1 MSSLL
6 LDTCV
11 FIWVVEESSNL
22 PLKVKSK
29 IENTENIFVSI
40 VSFWEIAMKSRKEK
54 ILFSCELD
62 EIEDRFQKTDFELL
76 PISIEDT
83 IRFYNLPLYRQD
95 HKDPFDRILISQALN
110 RSLPLVTSDS
120 KFNDYPIEKIWK

>member
-11 FIWVVEESSNL
+11 FIWVVEDSSSL

-29 IENTENIFVSI
+29 IENAENIFVSI

-54 ILFSCELD
+54 ILFNCELD
-62 EIEDRFQKTDFELL
+62 EIEVRFQNTDFELL

-95 HKDPFDRILISQALN
+95 HKDPFDRILISQALT

>member
-1 MSSLL
+1 MTSLL

-11 FIWVVEESSNL
+11 FIWLVEESSNL
-22 PLKVKSK
+22 PLKAKNK

-40 VSFWEIAMKSRKEK
+40 VSFWEIAIKSKKEK
-54 ILFSCELD
+54 ILFTCEFN
-62 EIEDRFQKTDFELL
+62 EIEARFQNTDLELL

-83 IRFYNLPLYRQD
+83 IRFYNLPLYRKD
-95 HKDPFDRILISQALN
+95 HKDPFDRLLISQALT

>member
-1 MSSLL
+1 MTSLL

-11 FIWVVEESSNL
+11 FIWLVEESSNL
-22 PLKVKSK
+22 PLKAKNK

-40 VSFWEIAMKSRKEK
+40 VSFWEIAIKSKKEK
-54 ILFSCELD
+54 ILFTCEFN
-62 EIEDRFQKTDFELL
+62 EIEARFQNTDLELL

-83 IRFYNLPLYRQD
+83 IRFYNLPLYRKD
-95 HKDPFDRILISQALN
+95 HKDPFDRLLISQALT

-120 KFNDYPIEKIWK
+120 KFDIYPIEKIWK

>member
-1 MSSLL
+1 MTSLL

-11 FIWVVEESSNL
+11 FIWLVEESSNL
-22 PLKVKSK
+22 PLKAKNK

-40 VSFWEIAMKSRKEK
+40 VSFWEIAIKSKKEK
-54 ILFSCELD
+54 ILFTCEFN
-62 EIEDRFQKTDFELL
+62 EIEARFQNTDLELL

-83 IRFYNLPLYRQD
+83 IRFYNLPFYLKD
-95 HKDPFDRILISQALN
+95 HKDPFDRLLISQALT

>member
-11 FIWVVEESSNL
+11 FIWVVEDSSSL

-29 IENTENIFVSI
+29 IENAENIFVSI

-54 ILFSCELD
+54 ILFNCELD
-62 EIEDRFQKTDFELL
+62 EIEVRFQNTDFELL

>member
-40 VSFWEIAMKSRKEK
+40 VSFWEIAMKSRKQN
-54 ILFSCELD
+54 ILFTCEID
-62 EIEDRFQKTDFELL
+62 EIEARFQNTDFELL

>member
-40 VSFWEIAMKSRKEK
+40 VSFWEIAMKSRKQK

>member
-11 FIWVVEESSNL
+11 FIWVVEESSSL

-29 IENTENIFVSI
+29 IENAENIFVSI

-54 ILFSCELD
+54 ILFSCELN
-62 EIEDRFQKTDFELL
+62 EIEARFQKTDFELL

-110 RSLPLVTSDS
+110 RSIPLVTSDS

>member
-40 VSFWEIAMKSRKEK
+40 VSFWEIAMKSRKQK
-54 ILFSCELD
+54 ILFTCEID
-62 EIEDRFQKTDFELL
+62 EIEARFQKTDFE
-76 PISIEDT
+76 
-83 IRFYNLPLYRQD
+83 
-95 HKDPFDRILISQALN
+95 
-110 RSLPLVTSDS
+110 
-120 KFNDYPIEKIWK
+120 

>member
-11 FIWVVEESSNL
+11 FIWLVEESSNL
-22 PLKVKSK
+22 PLKVKNK

-40 VSFWEIAMKSRKEK
+40 ISFWEIAMKSKKEK
-54 ILFSCELD
+54 ILFTCEFN
-62 EIEDRFQKTDFELL
+62 EIEARFQKTDLELL

-83 IRFYNLPLYRQD
+83 IRFYNLPFYLKD
-95 HKDPFDRILISQALN
+95 HKDPFDRLLISQALN
-110 RSLPLVTSDS
+110 RSIPLVTSDS
-120 KFNDYPIEKIWK
+120 QFDDYPIEKIWK

>member
-29 IENTENIFVSI
+29 IEKAENIFVSI

-54 ILFSCELD
+54 ILFSCEFN
-62 EIEDRFQKTDFELL
+62 EIEAGFQNTDFELL

-95 HKDPFDRILISQALN
+95 HKDPFDRLLISQALT

>member
-29 IENTENIFVSI
+29 IENAENIFVSI

-54 ILFSCELD
+54 ILFSCELND
-62 EIEDRFQKTDFELL
+62 IESRFQNTDFELL